1 MMQKNQTI
9 RALIV
14 DDEVDLANLLATALR
29 QINIHA
35 DPVHDVDQA
44 IRFLQEKS
52 YDLIVSDIYLP
63 RKTGKELFNYVIEN
77 NFNIP
82 FIFITGNP
90 DIHTAVQFMQ
100 KGGYDYIVKPFQIN
114 EFLEKVESVL
124 HKHEEKVQTDE
135 YVRKLRN
142 ILDERLREL
151 RIFKDIFQTLTDAIV
166 ITDSE
171 GKIVS
176 SNDALVKLTG
186 FSLKELFN
194 KTPEA
199 LLGKT
204 EKSLIFD
211 QIFHLTKEKGQWSGE
226 ITNRKKDGDLWDAII
241 NVISIRDENGQT
253 FAYAWQFKD
262 ITELKKAQNQLVE
275 YFHKM
280 TQAQDAIIFG
290 LAKLAEYRD
299 METGYHLERIRSYCK
314 FLAEKLRYHPD
325 FKEQIN
331 DKFIENIF
339 RTAPLHDIGKVGISD
354 NILRKK
360 GKLTPEEFEK
370 VKLHTIIGYN
380 TLSSIRKQFVDM
392 DFMKM
397 GLDIA
402 YCHHEK
408 WDGSGYPRGL
418 QGEQIPL
425 PARILTIADVYDAL
439 TNERVYKTA
448 YTHERSLLIMR
459 KMAKSAFDPRI
470 FEVFLEYEKEIYQ
483 IRMNYLKAEE
493 ENPEAHFFRINE

>member
-241 NVISIRDENGQT
+241 NVISIVKKNG
-253 FAYAWQFKD
+253 FLCRIW
-262 ITELKKAQNQLVE
+262 KKLW
-275 YFHKM
+275 KP
-280 TQAQDAIIFG
+280 
-290 LAKLAEYRD
+290 
-299 METGYHLERIRSYCK
+299 SY
-314 FLAEKLRYHPD
+314 
-325 FKEQIN
+325 
-331 DKFIENIF
+331 
-339 RTAPLHDIGKVGISD
+339 
-354 NILRKK
+354 IL
-360 GKLTPEEFEK
+360 
-370 VKLHTIIGYN
+370 
-380 TLSSIRKQFVDM
+380 
-392 DFMKM
+392 
-397 GLDIA
+397 
-402 YCHHEK
+402 
-408 WDGSGYPRGL
+408 
-418 QGEQIPL
+418 
-425 PARILTIADVYDAL
+425 
-439 TNERVYKTA
+439 
-448 YTHERSLLIMR
+448 
-459 KMAKSAFDPRI
+459 
-470 FEVFLEYEKEIYQ
+470 
-483 IRMNYLKAEE
+483 
-493 ENPEAHFFRINE
+493 